1 MTRGRFLLE
10 HGLHP
15 GVKPIETL
23 AHVYRFQRNQDA
35 RGASEVQHIW
45 PSFWTNAPTHSAL
58 AWEFRRKATPR
69 GNCSSAAHVLRNGTS
84 VIETSWNAGFFLLT
98 LR

>member
-1 MTRGRFLLE
+1 MTRGRFLQK

-23 AHVYRFQRNQDA
+23 AHVYRFQRNQNA
-35 RGASEVQHIW
+35 RGGSEVQHTW

-58 AWEFRRKATPR
+58 AWQFRRKATPR
-69 GNCSSAAHVLRNGTS
+69 GNCSSAAQLLRKGTS
-84 VIETSWNAGFFLLT
+84 VIATSWKAGF
-98 LR
+98 LRLPTR